1 MKTKVKLLLIILVL
15 SGCITSK
22 RSKPCKECPH
32 FSKKI
37 NPIYLEKVKLNPYPS
52 QTVLQT
58 KYDK

>member
-22 RSKPCKECPH
+22 RSKSCKECPQYTK
-32 FSKKI
+32 FS
-37 NPIYLEKVKLNPYPS
+37 PLFLDKVKLNPYPHAIA
-52 QTVLQT
+52 LQT